1 MTSQLNYTSD
11 NSEFSDLPPAEA
23 QLASGHR
30 DESDSDDLSFTS
42 NEDERAA
49 RVAPAP
55 VTEDEKKVARAAAAL
70 KKAQQDAAQSEHCVF
85 GAKAAHLELA
95 RVHAKKIRT
104 AELAVQRLRA
114 AKRSASTGALRH
126 RHGQS
131 VSRPRRQP
139 RRARLRPWPPS
150 PPLRVCP
157 SPTRPRRHLR
167 PRSRLL
173 GESRSSQLRSGKL
186 PRLGHIRKRAHTH
199 SHDTL

>member
-1 MTSQLNYTSD
+1 MASQLNYTSD
-11 NSEFSDLPPAEA
+11 NSEFSDLPPAQD
-23 QLASGHR
+23 QLAPPHR

-114 AKRSASTGALRH
+114 AKRSAATGGAAAPARADCQSPKAVAAPKLAAAPRCSSTLAAK
-126 RHGQS
+126 
-131 VSRPRRQP
+131 PATA
-139 RRARLRPWPPS
+139 RAVKS
-150 PPLRVCP
+150 HKAKKT
-157 SPTRPRRHLR
+157 PTAA
-167 PRSRLL
+167 
-173 GESRSSQLRSGKL
+173 E
-186 PRLGHIRKRAHTH
+186 
-199 SHDTL
+199 

>member
-1 MTSQLNYTSD
+1 MENELSAYGPQRDASIENERKSVCANTMASQLNYTSD
-11 NSEFSDLPPAEA
+11 NSEFSDLPPAES
-23 QLASGHR
+23 QLAPTHR

-114 AKRSASTGALRH
+114 AKRSASTGGAAAPARAECQSPKAAAAPRAAKALA
-126 RHGQS
+126 S
-131 VSRPRRQP
+131 KPST
-139 RRARLRPWPPS
+139 ARVP
-150 PPLRVCP
+150 
-157 SPTRPRRHLR
+157 
-167 PRSRLL
+167 
-173 GESRSSQLRSGKL
+173 K
-186 PRLGHIRKRAHTH
+186 
-199 SHDTL
+199 SHKAKKTPAAAE